1 MRACCPAG
9 RGCNSHTPGEAC
21 ALELL
26 REAALPSAE
35 ATLAL
40 ERWAALQKLQKCSPR
55 ARAGERRFRQR
66 SYERA
71 RDRAL
76 IGLALSSAA

>member
-1 MRACCPAG
+1 MRSCCPPG
-9 RGCNSHTPGEAC
+9 RGCNSHEAGQTC

-26 REAALPSAE
+26 THAAEDSEEAR
-35 ATLAL
+35 LAL
-40 ERWAALQKLQKCSPR
+40 ERWAALQSCR
-55 ARAGERRFRQR
+55 GAGAGERRFRQR
-66 SYERA
+66 GYERA